1 MKSIEKLIMA
11 GWLVTVCPFV
21 ANAQDSV
28 ATAPATVPAAVPVAY
43 QEKPFTWTLQDCID
57 WAKQQNITIQRN
69 KVNVRSLTLDLENA
83 RNNRL
88 PTVNFSSNQQ
98 VGYRPFQE
106 THSSVIGSEVISS
119 SNRTSYSGS
128 YGVNASMSLYDGG
141 QIKNNIKLAE
151 INSQIA
157 ELNVLASELS
167 IEEQITQLYVQIL
180 YSQDAVTQ
188 DDELIAL
195 GQVQLDRAKALKKA
209 GLLNKADLSQLESQ
223 LAQDKYQKVADETTL
238 DNYRLQLKQ
247 IMELDGDESLVLADP
262 TLENDVL
269 AELPSK
275 QAVYQHAV
283 ENRPE
288 IKAQQLAM
296 DRTYIDEKIAE
307 AGNKPNLSASA
318 GINTSNM
325 SGNGNMFNQLKNQW
339 NNGIGVTLSI
349 PIWDHGKTKNAVA
362 KARLERESTYLDMI
376 DTQKSLWKTI
386 ENYWLQARNSQ
397 QRYIAA
403 KENVDYCRESYNL
416 TSEQFRLGM
425 KNIVELTQDKTNLS
439 SATQQMLQA
448 KYTALLNIAMLK
460 YYNGESIAF

>member
-1 MKSIEKLIMA
+1 MKTIAKLF
-11 GWLVTVCPFV
+11 VTVCLGLLAV
-21 ANAQDSV
+21 AGATAQD
-28 ATAPATVPAAVPVAY
+28 TAAVSNGITVTPVVL
-43 QEKPFTWTLQDCID
+43 EKPFTWTLQDCID
-57 WAKQQNITIQRN
+57 WAKQQNITVQRN
-69 KVNVRSLTLDLENA
+69 KVNVRSSALDLENA

-88 PTVNFSSNQQ
+88 PTVNFSSNHQ

-119 SNRTSYSGS
+119 SNKTSYSGS
-128 YGVNASMSLYDGG
+128 YNVNASMSLYDGG

-157 ELNVLASELS
+157 ELNVLASELT

-180 YSQDAVTQ
+180 YSQDALVH

-209 GLLNKADLSQLESQ
+209 GLLNKADVSQLESQ

-247 IMELDGDESLVLADP
+247 LMELDGDENLLLADP
-262 TLENDVL
+262 ALENDVL
-269 AELPSK
+269 AELPVK
-275 QAVYQHAV
+275 QMVYQHAV

-288 IKAQQLAM
+288 IKMQQLAM

-307 AGNKPNLSASA
+307 AGNKPSVSASA
-318 GINTSNM
+318 GINTSNT
-325 SGNGNMFNQLKNQW
+325 SGNGNMFTQLKNQW

-349 PIWDHGKTKNAVA
+349 PLWDHGKTKNAVA

-376 DTQKSLWKTI
+376 ETQKTLWKTI
-386 ENYWLQARNSQ
+386 ENYWLQARSNQ

-403 KENVDYCRESYNL
+403 KENVDYCRESYDL

-448 KYTALLNIAMLK
+448 KYMALLNIAMLK
-460 YYNGESIAF
+460 YYNGENISF

>member
-1 MKSIEKLIMA
+1 MKTIAKLFVTGCLGLLAVA
-11 GWLVTVCPFV
+11 GAT
-21 ANAQDSV
+21 AQDS
-28 ATAPATVPAAVPVAY
+28 AAVSNGITVTPVVL
-43 QEKPFTWTLQDCID
+43 EKPFTWTLQDCID
-57 WAKQQNITIQRN
+57 WAKQQNITVQRN
-69 KVNVRSLTLDLENA
+69 KVNVRSSALDLENA

-88 PTVNFSSNQQ
+88 PTVNFSSNHQ

-119 SNRTSYSGS
+119 SNKTSYSGS
-128 YGVNASMSLYDGG
+128 YNVNASMSLYDGG

-157 ELNVLASELS
+157 ELNVLASELT

-180 YSQDAVTQ
+180 YSQDALVH

-209 GLLNKADLSQLESQ
+209 GLLNKADVSQLESQ

-247 IMELDGDESLVLADP
+247 LMELDGDENLLLADP
-262 TLENDVL
+262 ALENDVL
-269 AELPSK
+269 AELPVK
-275 QAVYQHAV
+275 QMVYQHAV

-288 IKAQQLAM
+288 IKMQQLAM

-307 AGNKPNLSASA
+307 AGNKPSVSASA
-318 GINTSNM
+318 GINTSNT
-325 SGNGNMFNQLKNQW
+325 SGNGNMFTQLKNQW

-349 PIWDHGKTKNAVA
+349 PLWDHGKTKNAVA

-376 DTQKSLWKTI
+376 ETQKTLWKTI
-386 ENYWLQARNSQ
+386 ENYWLQARSNQ

-403 KENVDYCRESYNL
+403 KENVDYCRESYDL

-448 KYTALLNIAMLK
+448 KYMALLNIAMLK
-460 YYNGESIAF
+460 YYNGENISF

>member
-1 MKSIEKLIMA
+1 MKTIGKILVA
-11 GWLVTVCPFV
+11 GSMGLLAV
-21 ANAQDSV
+21 AGATAQDS
-28 ATAPATVPAAVPVAY
+28 TAVTNTVTVTPVVLERPYA
-43 QEKPFTWTLQDCID
+43 WTLQDCIN
-57 WAKQQNITIQRN
+57 WAKQQNITVQRN
-69 KVNVRSLTLDLENA
+69 KVNVRTQALNLEDA
-83 RNNRL
+83 KNNRL

-106 THSSVIGSEVISS
+106 SHSAVIGSEVISS
-119 SNRTSYSGS
+119 NNRASYSGS

-141 QIKNNIKLAE
+141 QIKNNIRLAE

-157 ELNVLASELS
+157 ELNVLASELT
-167 IEEQITQLYVQIL
+167 IEEQITQLYIQIL
-180 YSQDAVTQ
+180 YSQDAVKQ

-195 GQVQLDRAKALKKA
+195 GQTQLDRAKALKKA
-209 GLLNKADLSQLESQ
+209 GLLNKADVSQFESQ

-247 IMELDGDESLVLADP
+247 LMELDGDENLVLADP
-262 TLENDVL
+262 TLESEVL

-275 QAVYQHAV
+275 QEVYEHAV
-283 ENRPE
+283 ANRPE

-307 AGNKPNLSASA
+307 AAGKPNISASA
-318 GINTSNM
+318 GINTSN
-325 SGNGNMFNQLKNQW
+325 STGNGNMFSQLKNQW
-339 NNGIGVTLSI
+339 NNGVGVTLSI

-362 KARLERESTYLDMI
+362 RARLERETTYLDMI
-376 DTQKSLWKTI
+376 DTQKSLWKAI
-386 ENYWLQARNSQ
+386 ENYWLQARSSQ

-460 YYNGESIAF
+460 YYNGENIQF

>member
-1 MKSIEKLIMA
+1 MRTIVKLFVAGSIGVLAVA
-11 GWLVTVCPFV
+11 GADAQDTTAVSNNVTV
-21 ANAQDSV
+21 
-28 ATAPATVPAAVPVAY
+28 TPVVL
-43 QEKPFTWTLQDCID
+43 EKPFTWTLQDCID
-57 WAKQQNITIQRN
+57 WAKRQNITVQRN
-69 KVNVRSLTLDLENA
+69 KVNVRSSALDLENA

-106 THSSVIGSEVISS
+106 SHSSVIGSEVISS

-157 ELNVLASELS
+157 ELNVLASELT

-180 YSQDAVTQ
+180 YSQDALTH

-195 GQVQLDRAKALKKA
+195 GQAQLDRAKALKKA
-209 GLLNKADLSQLESQ
+209 GLLNKADVSQLESQ

-247 IMELDGDESLVLADP
+247 LMELDGDENLVLADP
-262 TLENDVL
+262 ALENDVL

-275 QAVYQHAV
+275 QTVYQHAV

-288 IKAQQLAM
+288 IKMQQLAM

-307 AGNKPNLSASA
+307 AGNKPNVSASA

-325 SGNGNMFNQLKNQW
+325 SGNGNMFTQLKNQW

-349 PIWDHGKTKNAVA
+349 PLWDHGKTKNAVA

-386 ENYWLQARNSQ
+386 ENYWLQARSNQ

-448 KYTALLNIAMLK
+448 KYMALLNIAMLK
-460 YYNGESIAF
+460 YYNGENIQF

>member
-1 MKSIEKLIMA
+1 MKAINKLFVA
-11 GWLVTVCPFV
+11 GCLGMLAVVGASAQDTTAVTNTVTV
-21 ANAQDSV
+21 
-28 ATAPATVPAAVPVAY
+28 TPVVL
-43 QEKPFTWTLQDCID
+43 EKPFTWTLQDCID
-57 WAKQQNITIQRN
+57 WAKQQSITVQRN
-69 KVNVRSLTLDLENA
+69 KVNVRTQALNLEDA

-88 PTVNFSSNQQ
+88 PTVNFSTNQQ
-98 VGYRPFQE
+98 LGYRPFQE
-106 THSSVIGSEVISS
+106 SHSAVIGSEVISTN
-119 SNRTSYSGS
+119 NRTSYSGS
-128 YGVNASMSLYDGG
+128 YGLNASMSLYDGG
-141 QIKNNIKLAE
+141 QIKNNIRLAE

-157 ELNVLASELS
+157 ELNVLASELT

-180 YSQDAVTQ
+180 YSQDALTH

-195 GQVQLDRAKALKKA
+195 GQAQLDRAKALKKA
-209 GLLNKADLSQLESQ
+209 GLLNKADVSQLESQ

-247 IMELDGDESLVLADP
+247 LMELDGDENLLLADP
-262 TLENDVL
+262 GLENDVL
-269 AELPSK
+269 AELPTK
-275 QAVYQHAV
+275 QMVYQHAV

-288 IKAQQLAM
+288 IKAQKLAM

-307 AGNKPNLSASA
+307 AGNKPNVSASA
-318 GINTSNM
+318 GINTSN
-325 SGNGNMFNQLKNQW
+325 STGNGNMFTQLKNQW

-349 PIWDHGKTKNAVA
+349 PIYDHGKTKNAVA
-362 KARLERESTYLDMI
+362 RARLERESTYLDML
-376 DTQKSLWKTI
+376 DTQKNLWKTI
-386 ENYWLQARNSQ
+386 ENYWLQARSNQ

-448 KYTALLNIAMLK
+448 KYMALLNIAMLK
-460 YYNGESIAF
+460 YYNGENIQF

>member
-1 MKSIEKLIMA
+1 MKSLRTFIIFACLGLSSA
-11 GWLVTVCPFV
+11 FVCG
-21 ANAQDSV
+21 AQDSTAV
-28 ATAPATVPAAVPVAY
+28 AATPVTV
-43 QEKPFTWTLQDCID
+43 EKMYVWTLQDCIN
-57 WAKQQNITIQRN
+57 WAKQQNITVQRN
-69 KVNVRSLTLDLENA
+69 KVNVRTAALSLEDA
-83 RNNRL
+83 KNNRL
-88 PTVNFSSNQQ
+88 PTVSFSSNQQ

-106 THSSVIGSEVISS
+106 SHSSVIGSEVISS

-141 QIKNNIKLAE
+141 QIKNNIRLAE

-157 ELNVLASELS
+157 ELNVLASELTL
-167 IEEQITQLYVQIL
+167 EEQITQLYVQIL
-180 YSQDAVTQ
+180 YSQDAVTH

-209 GLLNKADLSQLESQ
+209 GLLNKADVSQLESQ

-247 IMELDGDESLVLADP
+247 LMELDGDENLVLADP
-262 TLENDVL
+262 NLENDVL

-275 QAVYQHAV
+275 QEVYDHAV
-283 ENRPE
+283 ATRPE

-307 AGNKPNLSASA
+307 AGNKPNIKASA

-339 NNGIGVTLSI
+339 NNGIGVTVSI

-362 KARLERESTYLDMI
+362 RARLERETTYLDML
-376 DTQKSLWKTI
+376 DTQKNLWKTI
-386 ENYWLQARNSQ
+386 ESYWLQARSNQ

-448 KYTALLNIAMLK
+448 KYMALLNIAMLR
-460 YYNGESIAF
+460 YYNGENIQF

>member
-1 MKSIEKLIMA
+1 MKSLRTFIIFACLGLSSA
-11 GWLVTVCPFV
+11 FVCG
-21 ANAQDSV
+21 AQDSTAV
-28 ATAPATVPAAVPVAY
+28 AATPVTV
-43 QEKPFTWTLQDCID
+43 EKMYVWTLQDCIN
-57 WAKQQNITIQRN
+57 WAKQQNITVQRN
-69 KVNVRSLTLDLENA
+69 KVNVRTAALSLEDA
-83 RNNRL
+83 KNNRL
-88 PTVNFSSNQQ
+88 PTVSFSSNQQ

-106 THSSVIGSEVISS
+106 SHSSVIGSEVISS

-141 QIKNNIKLAE
+141 QIKNNIRLAE

-157 ELNVLASELS
+157 ELNVLASELTL
-167 IEEQITQLYVQIL
+167 EEQITQLYVQIL
-180 YSQDAVTQ
+180 YSQDAVTH

-209 GLLNKADLSQLESQ
+209 GLLNKADVSQLESQ

-247 IMELDGDESLVLADP
+247 LMELDGDENLVLADP
-262 TLENDVL
+262 NLENDVL

-275 QAVYQHAV
+275 QEVYDHAV
-283 ENRPE
+283 ATRPE

-307 AGNKPNLSASA
+307 AGNKPNINASA

-339 NNGIGVTLSI
+339 NNGIGVTVSI

-362 KARLERESTYLDMI
+362 RARLERETTYLDML
-376 DTQKSLWKTI
+376 DTQKNLWKTI
-386 ENYWLQARNSQ
+386 ESYWLQARSNQ

-448 KYTALLNIAMLK
+448 KYMALLNIAMLR
-460 YYNGESIAF
+460 YYNGENIQF